1 MLEAG
6 WLVGGRSQLICYF
19 MPLVSEGGHW
29 FKGFI
34 KGHWTVAGAS
44 WPCEKLDWGAMETEL
59 SNQLL
64 YSTKIFVMNR
74 VCKSWRMT
82 ILKLFN

>member
-1 MLEAG
+1 M
-6 WLVGGRSQLICYF
+6 
-19 MPLVSEGGHW
+19 
-29 FKGFI
+29 
-34 KGHWTVAGAS
+34 AGAS
-44 WPCEKLDWGAMETEL
+44 LPCEKLDWGAMETDL

-74 VCKSWRMT
+74 VCKGWRMT

>member
-1 MLEAG
+1 M
-6 WLVGGRSQLICYF
+6 
-19 MPLVSEGGHW
+19 
-29 FKGFI
+29 
-34 KGHWTVAGAS
+34 KGHWRVAGAS
-44 WPCEKLDWGAMETEL
+44 LPYGKLDWGAMETDL

-74 VCKSWRMT
+74 VCKGLRMT